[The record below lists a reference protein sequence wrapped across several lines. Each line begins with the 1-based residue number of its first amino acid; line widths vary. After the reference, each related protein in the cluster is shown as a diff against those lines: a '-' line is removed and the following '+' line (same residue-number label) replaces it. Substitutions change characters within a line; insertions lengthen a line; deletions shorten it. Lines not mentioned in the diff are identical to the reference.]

1 MKNTLIVVTDLEGF
15 KAYRLDKS
23 DLHSNPRLELVERFD
38 HPTARSHVLEQ
49 VTDLS
54 GRFPRGAN
62 GSAMSDGE
70 RHNFELEQRKRCIR
84 QVATKLNA
92 VLKDPGVERCFLSAS
107 REINRPLLDEL
118 DASVRGKIE
127 MNIPAALTKVNKS
140 ELLNH
145 FTSAGATA

>member
-1 MKNTLIVVTDLEGF
+1 MKNTLIVVADLEGF

-23 DLHSNPRLELVERFD
+23 DLHSNPRLELVEQFD

-54 GRFPRGAN
+54 GRYRRGEN
-62 GSAMSDGE
+62 GTAFSDGE
-70 RHNFELEQRKRCIR
+70 RHNFELEQRKRCVR
-84 QVATKLNA
+84 QVAAKLNT

-107 REINRPLLDEL
+107 REINRSLLDEL
-118 DASVRGKIE
+118 DGNVRGKIE

-140 ELLNH
+140 ELLDH
-145 FTSAGATA
+145 FKAPGARA